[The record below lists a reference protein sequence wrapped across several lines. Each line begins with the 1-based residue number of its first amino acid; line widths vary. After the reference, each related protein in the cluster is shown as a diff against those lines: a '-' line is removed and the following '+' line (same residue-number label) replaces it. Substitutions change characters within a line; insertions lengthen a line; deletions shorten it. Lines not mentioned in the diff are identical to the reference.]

1 MAQNWYLGVLKPAEH
16 EFGNEKFL
24 RCRIEGL
31 QVDFQKN
38 STLPV
43 ELEISYMGVFLCQ
56 EHEKIDE
63 NITRCIT
70 EGLHADFQKYTN
82 FDH

>member
-1 MAQNWYLGVLKPAEH
+1 MAQNWCLGVLKPAEH

-31 QVDFQKN
+31 QVDFQKKN

-43 ELEISYMGVFLCQ
+43 ELEISYFGVF
-56 EHEKIDE
+56 
-63 NITRCIT
+63 
-70 EGLHADFQKYTN
+70 
-82 FDH
+82 

>member
-31 QVDFQKN
+31 QVDFQKKN
-38 STLPV
+38 Q
-43 ELEISYMGVFLCQ
+43 LCLLNL
-56 EHEKIDE
+56 KLVILGFFDVR
-63 NITRCIT
+63 NT
-70 EGLHADFQKYTN
+70 QKLMKTSHN
-82 FDH
+82 V

>member
-1 MAQNWYLGVLKPAEH
+1 MPHDFFFEKKFLGWTLKGVGVCLKKPENFPKNKEMAQNWLLGVLKPAEH

-38 STLPV
+38 
-43 ELEISYMGVFLCQ
+43 F
-56 EHEKIDE
+56 
-63 NITRCIT
+63 
-70 EGLHADFQKYTN
+70 N
-82 FDH
+82 FVCCTWN

>member
-31 QVDFQKN
+31 QVDFQKQN
-38 STLPV
+38 QPCLLNLKLV
-43 ELEISYMGVFLCQ
+43 L
-56 EHEKIDE
+56 
-63 NITRCIT
+63 
-70 EGLHADFQKYTN
+70 
-82 FDH
+82 